1 MIKRDWIEQSKLHKD
16 QFSDDDFDLI
26 DGGGGGKPK
35 NSKMSQSDNY
45 MSDQFWSDMFEKRLK
60 QDLIDVPDDFYEEK
74 IMFEDADDLMVVF
87 KDLEDKNLT
96 KILKTQE
103 TESQL
108 ESTR

>member
-1 MIKRDWIEQSKLHKD
+1 
-16 QFSDDDFDLI
+16 
-26 DGGGGGKPK
+26 
-35 NSKMSQSDNY
+35 

-74 IMFEDADDLMVVF
+74 IMFEEADDLMVVF